1 MAVIVSDATPLN
13 YLVEIGAADVLPQ
26 LYGRVIIPPAVRAE
40 LNHAKTP
47 KAVREWL
54 SKSPA
59 WLEEIAP
66 SIIPP
71 AALTE
76 LDAGEMEAITLALQ
90 SCADLLLI
98 DERDGTAAARGL
110 GLRTTGTL
118 GVLDLAASR
127 GLIDL
132 RVMFARL
139 QETTFR
145 GPTKLMAQLLEQ
157 EAERKKIL

>member
-54 SKSPA
+54 TKSPA
-59 WLEEIAP
+59 WLEVVAP

-76 LDAGEMEAITLALQ
+76 LDVGEMEAITLALQ
-90 SCADLLLI
+90 TCADLLLI
-98 DERDGTAAARGL
+98 DECDGRAAARGL
-110 GLRTTGTL
+110 GLTTTGTI
-118 GVLDLAASR
+118 GVLDLAATR

-145 GPTKLMAQLLEQ
+145 GPTKLMAKLLEQ

>member
-13 YLVEIGAADVLPQ
+13 YLVEIRAADVLPQ

-40 LNHAKTP
+40 LSHAKTP

-59 WLEEIAP
+59 WLEVVAP

-71 AALTE
+71 ASLTE

-98 DERDGTAAARGL
+98 DERDGTAARGL
-110 GLRTTGTL
+110 GLTTTGTL
-118 GVLDLAASR
+118 GVLDLAATR

>member
-47 KAVREWL
+47 KALREWL

-59 WLEEIAP
+59 WLEVVAP

-76 LDAGEMEAITLALQ
+76 LYEWE
-90 SCADLLLI
+90 
-98 DERDGTAAARGL
+98 GTINGA
-110 GLRTTGTL
+110 TNWHHSGT
-118 GVLDLAASR
+118 
-127 GLIDL
+127 
-132 RVMFARL
+132 MN
-139 QETTFR
+139 
-145 GPTKLMAQLLEQ
+145 
-157 EAERKKIL
+157 

>member
-13 YLVEIGAADVLPQ
+13 YLVEIGAVDVLHQ
-26 LYGRVIIPPAVRAE
+26 LYGRVIIPPAVREE

-59 WLEEIAP
+59 WLEVVAP

-90 SCADLLLI
+90 SGADLLLI
-98 DERDGTAAARGL
+98 DERDGTAAARRL
-110 GLRTTGTL
+110 GLTTTGTL
-118 GVLDLAASR
+118 GVLDLAARR

-145 GPTKLMAQLLEQ
+145 APTKLMAKLLEQ

>member
-59 WLEEIAP
+59 WLGV
-66 SIIPP
+66 S
-71 AALTE
+71 
-76 LDAGEMEAITLALQ
+76 
-90 SCADLLLI
+90 ADIGRRSVPLPFV
-98 DERDGTAAARGL
+98 DC
-110 GLRTTGTL
+110 
-118 GVLDLAASR
+118 
-127 GLIDL
+127 
-132 RVMFARL
+132 
-139 QETTFR
+139 
-145 GPTKLMAQLLEQ
+145 
-157 EAERKKIL
+157 RK